1 MINLN
6 KAKGNRPDTDV
17 LYNGSYCAG
26 DSLMPEAPPIY
37 MTSAFVMRDL
47 DHLRSVDAVGGY
59 SYGRGTN
66 PTRDVL
72 IEQISQLERA
82 EDTVM
87 FAAGMGAISTS
98 LMTFAKL
105 GDHVLANRDMY
116 GETIDFLTNYMSK
129 FGVEVSSVDFT
140 DLDAVKAAVRPNT
153 KVLYSEVISNPLT
166 RIVDVRR
173 IAEIAHSCG
182 ALYMVDSTF
191 TTPFVLRPL
200 EHGVDLV
207 IHSLTKYFNGHSDA
221 SGGSVS
227 GRKELT
233 DKIKPLMLLLGSSL
247 DPYNSWLIL
256 RGSRTMALRVRKQN
270 ENAAVLAGWLARCP
284 KVCEVHHPSL
294 SSHPQHKLSQELF
307 LDGYGGAI
315 VTFVLDGGVESINTL
330 LKKLNIV
337 HYLPSLG
344 GYKTTLSHPVSSSH
358 QDVPPETRKKMGIH
372 EGMLRI
378 SVGCENVEDIISD
391 FEQAFSKL

>member
-1 MINLN
+1 M
-6 KAKGNRPDTDV
+6 
-17 LYNGSYCAG
+17 
-26 DSLMPEAPPIY
+26 
-37 MTSAFVMRDL
+37 
-47 DHLRSVDAVGGY
+47 
-59 SYGRGTN
+59 
-66 PTRDVL
+66 
-72 IEQISQLERA
+72 
-82 EDTVM
+82 
-87 FAAGMGAISTS
+87 
-98 LMTFAKL
+98 
-105 GDHVLANRDMY
+105 
-116 GETIDFLTNYMSK
+116 
-129 FGVEVSSVDFT
+129 
-140 DLDAVKAAVRPNT
+140 
-153 KVLYSEVISNPLT
+153 
-166 RIVDVRR
+166 
-173 IAEIAHSCG
+173 
-182 ALYMVDSTF
+182 
-191 TTPFVLRPL
+191 
-200 EHGVDLV
+200 V

-315 VTFVLDGGVESINTL
+315 VTFELDGGVESINTL